1 MLSEELQNEII
12 KFRDKRNWSQY
23 HTPKNLAIS
32 LSLEANELLEIF
44 QWIDSDEAV
53 KNYES
58 EIKDELADIIIYF
71 VLMADR
77 LGLDIEEIVAKKLE
91 KNSLKYPVDKSFG
104 ANTKYTE
111 L

>member
-77 LGLDIEEIVAKKLE
+77 LGLDIEEIVSKKLK
-91 KNSLKYPVDKSFG
+91 KNSLKYPVEKSFDS
-104 ANTKYTE
+104 NTKYTE